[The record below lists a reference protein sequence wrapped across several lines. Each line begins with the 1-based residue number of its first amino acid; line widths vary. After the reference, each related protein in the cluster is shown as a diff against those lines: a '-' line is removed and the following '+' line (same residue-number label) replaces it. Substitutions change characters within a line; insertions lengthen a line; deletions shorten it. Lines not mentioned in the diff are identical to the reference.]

1 MTNRDRC
8 TMNELTHIE
17 TVIERYDAVFCDV
30 WGVVHNGVQA
40 FEPALKALYK
50 IRQMGKTVIL
60 LTNSPRL
67 REDVAAQLQSMNV
80 HRDYYDAII
89 TSGDVTR
96 DLICAAP
103 RQVFFIGPQRDLVL
117 FEGLMCEFVE
127 EREASVVVCSG
138 FLEDFEEEPSA
149 YEAMFCRIKA
159 RNLPFICANPDVI
172 VHYGNKEFWCAGAL
186 ARLYQQLGG
195 EVRIAGK
202 PHAPIYECAFEK
214 LQNMRGTVEKSQVLA
229 IGDGLLTDI
238 KGAAQFG
245 LDALYIMGGIHCY
258 DYMQNGVVDKQALH
272 SFLECHGYRPQA
284 IMWALQ

>member
-1 MTNRDRC
+1 
-8 TMNELTHIE
+8 MNELTHIE

-40 FEPALKALYK
+40 FEPALKALDK

-67 REDVAAQLQSMNV
+67 WEDVAAQLQSMNV

-103 RQVFFIGPQRDLVL
+103 RKIFFIGPQRDLVL
-117 FEGLMCEFVE
+117 FEGLTCEFVE

-138 FLEDFEEEPSA
+138 FLEDLEEEPSA
-149 YEAMFCRIKA
+149 YEAMFRRIRA

-214 LQNMRGTVEKSQVLA
+214 LQKMRGIVEKTKVLA

-245 LDALYIMGGIHCY
+245 LDALYIMGGIHRY

-272 SFLECHGYRPQA
+272 SSLERYGYRPQA

>member
-40 FEPALKALYK
+40 FEPALKALDK

-67 REDVAAQLQSMNV
+67 REDVAAQLQSMKV

-103 RQVFFIGPQRDLVL
+103 RKVFFIGPQRDLVL
-117 FEGLMCEFVE
+117 FEGLTCEFVE

-138 FLEDFEEEPSA
+138 FLEEFEEEPSA
-149 YEAMFCRIKA
+149 YEAMFRRIRA

-214 LQNMRGTVEKSQVLA
+214 LQKIRGTVEKSQILA

-272 SFLECHGYRPQA
+272 SFLERHGYRPQA

>member
-1 MTNRDRC
+1 
-8 TMNELTHIE
+8 MNELTHIE

-103 RQVFFIGPQRDLVL
+103 RKVFFIGPQRDLVL
-117 FEGLMCEFVE
+117 FEGLTCEFVE

-138 FLEDFEEEPSA
+138 FLEEFEKEPSA
-149 YEAMFCRIKA
+149 YEAMFRRIRA

-214 LQNMRGTVEKSQVLA
+214 LQKIRGTVEKSQILA

-245 LDALYIMGGIHCY
+245 LDALYIMGGIHRY
-258 DYMQNGVVDKQALH
+258 DYMQNGVVDKQALY
-272 SFLECHGYRPQA
+272 SSLERHGYRPQA

>member
-1 MTNRDRC
+1 
-8 TMNELTHIE
+8 MNELTHIE

-30 WGVVHNGVQA
+30 WGVVHNGMQA

-103 RQVFFIGPQRDLVL
+103 RQVFFIGPERDLVL
-117 FEGLMCEFVE
+117 FEGLTCEFVE

-149 YEAMFCRIKA
+149 YEAMFRRIKA

-214 LQNMRGTVEKSQVLA
+214 LQNMRGTIEKSQVLA